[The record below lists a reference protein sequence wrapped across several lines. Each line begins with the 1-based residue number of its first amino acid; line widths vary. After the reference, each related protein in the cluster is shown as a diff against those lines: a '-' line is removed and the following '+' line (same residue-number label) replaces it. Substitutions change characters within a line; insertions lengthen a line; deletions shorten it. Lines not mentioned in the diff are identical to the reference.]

1 MSTPQLTR
9 LMTAADP
16 ATASVRLDASA
27 PPFWQPVLLAALAG
41 GLGWGIRG
49 QYGHETGAMIA
60 GVLVSLVLVLVM
72 CPRASWLAAARAV
85 AFGTLAMGIGGSMT
99 YGQTLGLTQA
109 PELVGHAA
117 AWRWGMLGAGLKG
130 AIWIGFAGLF
140 LGLGLGGRH
149 YSWREILLLWL
160 GLGVFYGLGWWWLNQ
175 PFDPANQILPRLYF
189 SSSWHWQPTA
199 GPELKPRP
207 EVWGG
212 LLFALLA
219 AWGWIGWVRR
229 DRLARNLALWGM
241 LGGLGFPLGQ
251 CLQSFHAWHREMF
264 QSGLWTQLDPLMNWW
279 NWMETTFGLV
289 LGTCLGCGLWLN
301 RRLIRMDTEPPVTI
315 KAPVEWVLVI
325 VHVTLLIIGEFTG
338 LAWANALYDP
348 GLIKR
353 KERDDE
359 TGIVQRVPSACC
371 GGRGALVAVAGGA
384 ACHGHSHCR
393 KNHSP
398 SCLRGAR
405 HRLGCRLAVVWS
417 PAGGRHP
424 GGGALVGPPRPQRRH
439 GPHVRAPRFAV
450 EHVVL
455 LWLELRLLP
464 LSLGLDEMDG
474 PHAERNRLHS
484 LRRGADGRLLDD
496 WQKATA

>member
-189 SSSWHWQPTA
+189 SSSWHWQPAA

-289 LGTCLGCGLWLN
+289 LGACLGCGLWLN

-348 GLIKR
+348 GLI
-353 KERDDE
+353 
-359 TGIVQRVPSACC
+359 IAFLP
-371 GGRGALVAVAGGA
+371 LVAVAGGRWWPLLVALPVTVIPIAGKTILRLVYEERVIGWA
-384 ACHGHSHCR
+384 AGWLWYGVLPVAVTLAAALWWGRHARNAGTGR
-393 KNHSP
+393 TF
-398 SCLRGAR
+398 AR
-405 HRLGCRLAVVWS
+405 HALLLNTWCYFGLNFAFFHYPWVWTKWTARTPNAIVYTLCAVGLTVACLTIGKRRQPDS
-417 PAGGRHP
+417 
-424 GGGALVGPPRPQRRH
+424 GA
-439 GPHVRAPRFAV
+439 
-450 EHVVL
+450 
-455 LWLELRLLP
+455 
-464 LSLGLDEMDG
+464 
-474 PHAERNRLHS
+474 
-484 LRRGADGRLLDD
+484 
-496 WQKATA
+496 ATM